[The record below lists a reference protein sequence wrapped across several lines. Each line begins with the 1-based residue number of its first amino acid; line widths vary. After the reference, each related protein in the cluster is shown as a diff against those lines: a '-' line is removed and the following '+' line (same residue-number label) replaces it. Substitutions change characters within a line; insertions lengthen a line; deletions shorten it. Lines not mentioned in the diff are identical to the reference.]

1 MANEVNTENDTTG
14 RRKKKDMNIIDRIFI
29 QMLTSVVYVDVKV
42 RLIDHFSIHV
52 YVMEVF
58 DLFMMIGK
66 ISMICVENK

>member
-1 MANEVNTENDTTG
+1 
-14 RRKKKDMNIIDRIFI
+14 MNIIDRIFI